1 MLERGKTAEKGEREK
16 ESETKA
22 GRRGQAPIS
31 LEKCKII
38 IQSLRMAG
46 DKMRKWGRERDTH
59 SQTPTHTH
67 FLCDSHTH
75 THFLARTHTETAK
88 LTPIHAPTPTNNTQ
102 KQICFQV
109 RKMALLVDATL

>member
-1 MLERGKTAEKGEREK
+1 MLERGKTAEKGERVK
-16 ESETKA
+16 ERERETKA

-67 FLCDSHTH
+67 FLAHSHARTHTH
-75 THFLARTHTETAK
+75 THTHTHTQTA
-88 LTPIHAPTPTNNTQ
+88 
-102 KQICFQV
+102 
-109 RKMALLVDATL
+109 

>member
-1 MLERGKTAEKGEREK
+1 MLERGKTAEKGERVK
-16 ESETKA
+16 ERERETKA

-67 FLCDSHTH
+67 FLAHAYTAMPTH
-75 THFLARTHTETAK
+75 TDSQT
-88 LTPIHAPTPTNNTQ
+88 NTQ
-102 KQICFQV
+102 TC
-109 RKMALLVDATL
+109 TYTNE

>member
-1 MLERGKTAEKGEREK
+1 MKEEKRLKRERER
-16 ESETKA
+16 ERETKA

-59 SQTPTHTH
+59 SQTPI
-67 FLCDSHTH
+67 H
-75 THFLARTHTETAK
+75 THFLAHANTTTHTHTDSQ
-88 LTPIHAPTPTNNTQ
+88 TNTQ
-102 KQICFQV
+102 TC
-109 RKMALLVDATL
+109 TYTNE